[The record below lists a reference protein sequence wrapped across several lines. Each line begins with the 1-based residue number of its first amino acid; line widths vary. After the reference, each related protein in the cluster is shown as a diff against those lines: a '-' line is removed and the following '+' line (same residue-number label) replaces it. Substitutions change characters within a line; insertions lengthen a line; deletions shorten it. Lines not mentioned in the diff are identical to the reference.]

1 MMKRRSGRIINIS
14 SVVGNKC
21 GSAGQVAYSASKAG
35 LAGVTMSLAKE
46 VGSRGITVN
55 CVAPGFFETE
65 MTTGLA
71 VARREK
77 LLASIPC
84 GRFGDPA
91 EVAALVAFLAS
102 PAASYINGQT
112 ITIDGGMTL

>member
-1 MMKRRSGRIINIS
+1 MTK
-14 SVVGNKC
+14 
-21 GSAGQVAYSASKAG
+21 
-35 LAGVTMSLAKE
+35 SLAME

-55 CVAPGFFETE
+55 CIAPGFFETD
-65 MTTGLA
+65 MTLGLVA
-71 VARREK
+71 ARRET
-77 LLASIPC
+77 LLATIPC

-102 PAASYINGQT
+102 PAAGYINGQV